1 MHLPLLVHAALHGD
15 HRPAIPLAVAT
26 ALLFLGLD
34 IIDDL
39 DGDLT
44 AEWEP
49 FRPAEVNLAAATR
62 LCSLPQLAIA
72 SIEAPPSCIALLQKT
87 VAQWLL
93 RMAAGQHQDLFATGA
108 AVFHPDDVEQSVAAK
123 SGEELALFSL
133 LAAQLA
139 GTSAENATFYS
150 EFGRALGTATQLA
163 SDCHDLFAAQTS
175 RDLANG
181 TRTLPIALHLQRR
194 EEGERAPFLALLA
207 KAGSDEAIRESV
219 RQRLREAGE
228 LRRCAVIVEV
238 YCQRSLQMM
247 KCANPLEPAAGA
259 LRAMVNQSSFF
270 RECHCGASPHLHSPP
285 PEKSGHHFATRHALC
300 KPVPDHTMALFAGK
314 SACLR
319 VQSRH
324 RQCGLR
330 PRPVSGAGRHGY
342 RLRHEAS
349 ARDLS
354 GRRA

>member
-1 MHLPLLVHAALHGD
+1 MTLLASAEPYQTEQCAAEVLSLAEKFALQQTSNPQQRRLMAIALQSLHREAGEVEFPPFVHLPLLVYAALHGD

-39 DGDLT
+39 ADGDLT

-49 FRPAEVNLAAATR
+49 FRPAEVNLTAATL

-87 VAQWLL
+87 VAQGLL
-93 RMAAGQHQDLFATGA
+93 RMASGQHQDLFATGA

-139 GTSAENATFYS
+139 GASSENATFYS
-150 EFGRALGTATQLA
+150 EFGRALGTASQLA

-181 TRTLPIALHLQRR
+181 TRTLPIALHLHRLGER
-194 EEGERAPFLALLA
+194 ERAPFLALLA
-207 KAGSDEAIRESV
+207 KAGSDDAIRESV

-238 YCQRSLQMM
+238 YCQRSLQMI
-247 KCANPLEPAAGA
+247 KCANPLEPAAAA

-270 RECHCGASPHLHSPP
+270 R
-285 PEKSGHHFATRHALC
+285 
-300 KPVPDHTMALFAGK
+300 
-314 SACLR
+314 
-319 VQSRH
+319 
-324 RQCGLR
+324 
-330 PRPVSGAGRHGY
+330 
-342 RLRHEAS
+342 
-349 ARDLS
+349 
-354 GRRA
+354 